1 MQAINFSS
9 IYALQAQ
16 AAQNTKP
23 SSQKPAFPASSSF
36 KPSGKPIAALAA
48 QALGACAKPFAS
60 CHTPAPFKTSSNVQS
75 SFQHENRVLAFESF

>member
-16 AAQNTKP
+16 AAQNTKT

-36 KPSGKPIAALAA
+36 KSSGKPIAALCRA
-48 QALGACAKPFAS
+48 GAGGLR
-60 CHTPAPFKTSSNVQS
+60 KTI
-75 SFQHENRVLAFESF
+75 RVMSYPSAV